1 MCSWGRRALRLTGV
15 ALLCAAWPALDA
27 AADVGDPTQ
36 PPSSGALESGAGTD
50 AAALAPGGPGR
61 LTAIVVSPTRRVA
74 VIDGVPVRVG
84 DEVGLA
90 RVIEIEPLSVRLRG
104 PDGEV
109 VLSIAGPP
117 LKGKKQP

>member
-1 MCSWGRRALRLTGV
+1 MRRALHLGGV
-15 ALLCAAWPALDA
+15 ALLCAASPWLDA
-27 AADVGDPTQ
+27 AAQVPDPTQ
-36 PPSSGALESGAGTD
+36 PPSSRALEDIPSAGPD
-50 AAALAPGGPGR
+50 AIALAPQR

-84 DEVGLA
+84 DPVGTA
-90 RVIEIEPLSVRLRG
+90 RVIEIEPLSVKLRG
-104 PDGEV
+104 PEGEV

>member
-1 MCSWGRRALRLTGV
+1 MCERGRRALRTLCA
-15 ALLCAAWPALDA
+15 ALLCATWPLLDA
-27 AADVGDPTQ
+27 AAQVPDPTQ
-36 PPSSGALESGAGTD
+36 PPSSGALENVPVPGSDAVSPGA
-50 AAALAPGGPGR
+50 GR

-84 DEVGLA
+84 DAVGLA
-90 RVIEIEPLSVRLRG
+90 RVIEIQLLSVKLRG
-104 PDGEV
+104 PEGEV

>member
-1 MCSWGRRALRLTGV
+1 
-15 ALLCAAWPALDA
+15 
-27 AADVGDPTQ
+27 
-36 PPSSGALESGAGTD
+36 
-50 AAALAPGGPGR
+50 
-61 LTAIVVSPTRRVA
+61 VA

-84 DEVGLA
+84 DEVGGS

-117 LKGKKQP
+117 VKEKKP

>member
-1 MCSWGRRALRLTGV
+1 VCRRRHLTLRSGWA
-15 ALLCAAWPALDA
+15 ALLCAAWPLGA
-27 AADVGDPTQ
+27 APQVPDPTQ
-36 PPSSGALESGAGTD
+36 PPSSGALESAPGLD
-50 AAALAPGGPGR
+50 AAPVVPGQSR
-61 LTAIVVSPTRRVA
+61 LSAIVVSPTRRVA

-84 DEVGLA
+84 DEVSGGA

-117 LKGKKQP
+117 VKEKKR